1 MPWRSLFHDM
11 VVFLSQEDKT
21 YYAVAFFLSLAIGG
35 CGWILY
41 RQGPTLSAWWNS
53 FRMKSRRLYVNVLE
67 LHENMTQI
75 LHVNTQTAKTLRELQ
90 KLMHDVHGRFE
101 ALHDEK
107 LQTEFNTRLQA
118 VEKLLE
124 RWDTALAQ
132 QMHGDLGNVIQTLER
147 LCQLV
152 RHHDDED
159 AANIRECR
167 DLGRLCFSSLECLK
181 LSFEQIPF
189 PRLLYDTDVLLSVT
203 PRSSLHEKNAGTTRI
218 V

>member
-1 MPWRSLFHDM
+1 
-11 VVFLSQEDKT
+11 
-21 YYAVAFFLSLAIGG
+21 
-35 CGWILY
+35 
-41 RQGPTLSAWWNS
+41 
-53 FRMKSRRLYVNVLE
+53 MKSRRFYVNVLE

-101 ALHDEK
+101 ALHDER

-167 DLGRLCFSSLECLK
+167 DLGRAMLQQSRVLEAL
-181 LSFEQIPF
+181 IRADPF
-189 PRLLYDTDVLLSVT
+189 PSPPIRECRDLGRAMLQQSRVLEALIRADPFPSPPVRYRR
-203 PRSSLHEKNAGTTRI
+203 PPISDA
-218 V
+218 

>member
-1 MPWRSLFHDM
+1 MPWRSLFHDV
-11 VVFLSQEDKT
+11 VVFLSQEDIA

-53 FRMKSRRLYVNVLE
+53 FRMKSRRFYVNVLE

-101 ALHDEK
+101 ALHDER

-167 DLGRLCFSSLECLK
+167 DLGRAMLQQSRVLEAL
-181 LSFEQIPF
+181 IRADPF
-189 PRLLYDTDVLLSVT
+189 PSPPVRYRRPPISD
-203 PRSSLHEKNAGTTRI
+203 A
-218 V
+218 